1 MKTINVEELRQGGKL
16 LGTAMEGTCRLYTYK
31 GIEYVVLQDNSIITR
46 AEDNISEAIFPY

>member
-1 MKTINVEELRQGGKL
+1 MKTINVEDLRQGGKL
-16 LGTAMEGTCRLYTYK
+16 LGTAIEGTCRLYVYK

>member
-1 MKTINVEELRQGGKL
+1 MKTINLEALRQGGQL
-16 LGTAMEGTCRLYTYK
+16 LGTAIEGTCRLYVYE